1 MTPGA
6 RRAVV
11 VLFVLSFA
19 LAAANLFWTSHEVG
33 AVSGA
38 VRQASHAAATT
49 AQLCEAGNQ
58 SRAQQVTLWEHL
70 VAVAQPPPHETPA
83 QERQRL
89 ATARAFI
96 AYVHKV
102 FAPRNCSAPL
112 TTRRPR

>member
-1 MTPGA
+1 MTRGA
-6 RRAVV
+6 RHAVV
-11 VLFVLSFA
+11 FLFVLSFA
-19 LAAANLFWTSHEVG
+19 LAGGSYWLSTS
-33 AVSGA
+33 AVHRA
-38 VRQASHAAATT
+38 TAAAVNTT
-49 AQLCEAGNQ
+49 QLCEAGNE

-83 QERQRL
+83 QEQQRL
-89 ATARAFI
+89 AVARAFI